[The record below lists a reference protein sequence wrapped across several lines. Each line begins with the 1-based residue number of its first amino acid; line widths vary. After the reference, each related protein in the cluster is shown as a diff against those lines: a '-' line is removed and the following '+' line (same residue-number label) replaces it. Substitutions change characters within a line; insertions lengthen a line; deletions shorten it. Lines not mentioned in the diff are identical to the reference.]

1 MTQFMIE
8 PAEKTAYIWG
18 ENLKLK
24 KVSLKVCATEFAST
38 NLAYS
43 LRNEFESETN

>member
-8 PAEKTAYIWG
+8 PAEKNAYVWG
-18 ENLKLK
+18 ENLRLK
-24 KVSLKVCATEFAST
+24 KVSLKSCASEFAST

-43 LRNEFESETN
+43 LGVEN